1 MELHTWLL
9 FVGVALVA
17 IVSPGPAILLA
28 INTALMHDLKA
39 VALSSLGNI
48 LGLFTLSSA
57 AMLGLG
63 VLLHTSV
70 YLFLSFKIIGAL
82 YLIYLGIKQFKNF
95 GNAFTT
101 LHVKEKRSKKELFG
115 LFKNGY
121 LICVTNPKPI
131 LFFTALFPL
140 FMEVTH
146 PILPQFF
153 ILTLTFMTLSFTVLM
168 LYAHFARSLKSW
180 FALPK
185 RVAWFNK
192 ISGLLFVGLGLGL
205 LSLERR

>member
-9 FVGVALVA
+9 FTGLALVA

-28 INTALMHDLKA
+28 INNALMHDLKA
-39 VALSSLGNI
+39 VAFSSLGNI

-82 YLIYLGIKQFKNF
+82 YLIYLGIKQFRNF
-95 GNAFTT
+95 GNAFTA

-140 FMEVTH
+140 FMDVKQS
-146 PILPQFF
+146 ILPQFF
-153 ILTLTFMTLSFTVLM
+153 ILTLTFMVLSFSILM
-168 LYAHFARSLKSW
+168 VYAFFAQSLKSW
-180 FALPK
+180 FALPE
-185 RVAWFNK
+185 RAAWFNK

-205 LSLERR
+205 LGLQRR